1 MPLESFDQCTPILLV
16 RSLDNLS
23 TPKNGF
29 PFKTIRILE
38 DLPEREC
45 GVYLGPHVFRDHVS
59 TTRQG
64 NKDGKKQK
72 AKNLIS
78 HLDAHLLY

>member
-1 MPLESFDQCTPILLV
+1 
-16 RSLDNLS
+16 
-23 TPKNGF
+23 
-29 PFKTIRILE
+29 LE

-59 TTRQG
+59 TTRQE